1 MALEKE
7 LLNRLLA
14 GRDPNEV
21 FARDGLL
28 DEGDTGNADRRNG
41 NSKKSVPAGRAERQD
56 HLYVRAR
63 QYAAFG
69 S

>member
-28 DEGDTGNADRRNG
+28 DEGDTGNARSPQRQFEEVG
-41 NSKKSVPAGRAERQD
+41 SGRSRGTTRSS
-56 HLYVRAR
+56 LCTRAAIR
-63 QYAAFG
+63 G
-69 S
+69 VW